1 MEDSGPQ
8 RNSGFPIL
16 PGELGVRF
24 GCGAIVGLIMGFFAA
39 AKYVR
44 DPSWLELLGWMIGTA
59 VLSGFLARAGGD
71 DFWRKLRWWV

>member
-1 MEDSGPQ
+1 MDGSGPQ

-24 GCGAIVGLIMGFFAA
+24 GCGAILGLIVGFFAA

-44 DPSWLELLGWMIGTA
+44 DPSWLALLAWMGGAA
-59 VLSGFLARAGGD
+59 VLFGLLARAGGN
-71 DFWRKLRWWV
+71 DFWRNLRWWV